1 MNFIKKVSKNLS
13 FILAFT
19 LVFLFF
25 SSMVVF
31 AKNQSNTGT
40 PASSQFS
47 KLKNPIQSKTLQEF
61 VRSILEGVIKIGVPL
76 VALAV
81 IYSGFLFVSAIG
93 NPGKIEEAKSAL
105 MNTLIGAALLL
116 GAWAIA
122 ELVVETVKSL

>member
-13 FILAFT
+13 FLLAFT

-25 SSMVVF
+25 SSFFVF
-31 AKNQSNTGT
+31 AQDTDIPVIDSK
-40 PASSQFS
+40 FS
-47 KLKNPIQSKTLQEF
+47 KLNNPIQSKTLQEF
-61 VRSILEGVIKIGVPL
+61 VRNILEGVIKIGVPL
-76 VALAV
+76 LALAV
-81 IYSGFLFVSAIG
+81 IYSGFLFVSAMG